1 MTADPDLDRPLT
13 SIVDKVGDITK
24 EGQVSLDRVVGAFE
38 KTGFATMLI
47 VPAAA
52 VVTPLSGIPLFSSL
66 CGVTICLIAAQWLMK
81 RDRVWLPHWLGQQS
95 LEGDK
100 VRVAMNK
107 LRPAARWL
115 DKHSRARARFLF
127 RQPLR
132 ALLPLS
138 CLLFGALMPFLEL
151 VPFSSSLLGASVCL
165 IAFSLLTRD
174 GLFALA
180 ALLPLAIVVW
190 ALTALF

>member
-1 MTADPDLDRPLT
+1 MTVDPDLDRPLT
-13 SIVDKVGDITK
+13 SIVDRVGDITK

-107 LRPAARWL
+107 LRPAARWF

>member
-13 SIVDKVGDITK
+13 SIVDRVGDITK

-115 DKHSRARARFLF
+115 DKHSRPRARFLF

>member
-13 SIVDKVGDITK
+13 SIVDRVGDITK

-81 RDRVWLPHWLGQQS
+81 RDRVWLPHWLGQWGSQTRP
-95 LEGDK
+95 LEQAG
-100 VRVAMNK
+100 
-107 LRPAARWL
+107 P
-115 DKHSRARARFLF
+115 
-127 RQPLR
+127 
-132 ALLPLS
+132 
-138 CLLFGALMPFLEL
+138 
-151 VPFSSSLLGASVCL
+151 
-165 IAFSLLTRD
+165 
-174 GLFALA
+174 
-180 ALLPLAIVVW
+180 
-190 ALTALF
+190 

>member
-13 SIVDKVGDITK
+13 SIVDRVGDITK

-115 DKHSRARARFLF
+115 DKYSRARARFLF

-174 GLFALA
+174 GFFALA